1 MVSFFQP
8 PIFCT
13 PSTQTDYF
21 YYSTCYS
28 IDLRWL
34 RVVLQILA
42 KPDCLFTSIHYPIW
56 PHQAWVLGSKGWLSL
71 KAGHLI
77 TRLCACILRSTK
89 EDNVMARIKIDKSL
103 SDHVKAKSTDVN
115 KSQITIQRLNAKE
128 SKEHS
133 ERMGLPTSNLII
145 GNTIKGG
152 RK

>member
-1 MVSFFQP
+1 
-8 PIFCT
+8 
-13 PSTQTDYF
+13 
-21 YYSTCYS
+21 
-28 IDLRWL
+28 
-34 RVVLQILA
+34 
-42 KPDCLFTSIHYPIW
+42 
-56 PHQAWVLGSKGWLSL
+56 
-71 KAGHLI
+71 
-77 TRLCACILRSTK
+77 
-89 EDNVMARIKIDKSL
+89 MARIKIDKSL